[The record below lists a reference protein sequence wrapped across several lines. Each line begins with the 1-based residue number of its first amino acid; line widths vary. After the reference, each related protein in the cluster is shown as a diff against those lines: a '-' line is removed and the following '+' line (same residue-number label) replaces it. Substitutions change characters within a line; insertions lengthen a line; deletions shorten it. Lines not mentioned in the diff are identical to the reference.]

1 MRTNQKFRA
10 LLAFHKEAL
19 DALEGEA
26 REKRIAEL
34 RAEWDEEA
42 DPPLKSFL
50 DMTDQGLGEIP
61 FEDQAEA
68 EKIILD
74 GLSLADFQDGE
85 EALKGLLQPLQP
97 KQRRRIFQEGLV
109 KRSGEKKRRKK
120 MVSGPEAAAIDS
132 LQAETSQGFSQ
143 KETVARRKRLREIA
157 DKEGPEEARTAEDKE
172 AKRQANSK
180 EREANYLMNSPWV
193 GGRSA

>member
-10 LLAFHKEAL
+10 LLAFHKEEL
-19 DALEGEA
+19 EALEGEA

-109 KRSGEKKRRKK
+109 KRSGEKKRRKL
-120 MVSGPEAAAIDS
+120 VLTGPEAKAIDS

-143 KETVARRKRLREIA
+143 KETVLRRKRLREVA
-157 DKEGPEEARTAEDKE
+157 EKEGPEEARTAEDKE

-180 EREANYLMNSPWV
+180 E
-193 GGRSA
+193 